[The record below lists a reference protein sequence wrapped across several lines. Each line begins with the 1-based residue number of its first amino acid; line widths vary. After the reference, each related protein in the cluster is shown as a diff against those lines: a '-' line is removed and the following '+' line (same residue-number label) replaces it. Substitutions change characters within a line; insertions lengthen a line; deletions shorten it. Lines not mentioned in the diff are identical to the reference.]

1 MRLISVVSIVFALA
15 LTFSIAEFAP
25 AITANQ
31 TAVVPTTMPNAI
43 IAAMTSGNTGM
54 ARPSSAT
61 TPSGTNSCGPTCCG
75 CTR

>member
-1 MRLISVVSIVFALA
+1 MRLISVVSIVFGLA

-25 AITANQ
+25 ALTAIQ
-31 TAVVPTTMPNAI
+31 TASSADDDAVRDHE
-43 IAAMTSGNTGM
+43 AMTNGNRGM

-61 TPSGTNSCGPTCCG
+61 TLSGTNSCGPMCCG

>member
-31 TAVVPTTMPNAI
+31 TAGQCRRRCRT
-43 IAAMTSGNTGM
+43 
-54 ARPSSAT
+54 RSS
-61 TPSGTNSCGPTCCG
+61 
-75 CTR
+75 RQ